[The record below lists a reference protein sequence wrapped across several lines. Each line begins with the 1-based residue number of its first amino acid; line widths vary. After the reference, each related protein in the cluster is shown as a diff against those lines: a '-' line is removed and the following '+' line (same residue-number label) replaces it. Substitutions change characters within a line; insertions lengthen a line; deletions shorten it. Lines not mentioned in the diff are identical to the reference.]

1 MTGPLGTPRAEL
13 LADAWQ
19 AARPRLVRLAYAVL
33 GSRSEAE
40 DVVADCWPRLVAAD
54 DRDPVG
60 SVEGWGTVAVAH
72 AALDVLRSARV
83 RREVYPGPWLPEPE
97 VRLPVEQDPAPDPAD
112 RVTLDDS
119 VSWALLLALEALS
132 PAERTAWVLHDLFG
146 VPFPEVATTV
156 GRTPVAV
163 RQLAARARAHVR
175 AHTPRVPVS
184 PAEHRRVLERFLAAA
199 SGGDLAALVAVLD
212 PEVVLTSDGGGVV
225 NAARRPVVGADRVAR
240 FLRGV
245 SGKIPSDA
253 QVVLLDVNGAD
264 GIGVLEAGRL
274 TSVTVLT
281 VDAGRVVR
289 VDLVRAPAKLAAF
302 PCPPS

>member
-1 MTGPLGTPRAEL
+1 MTGPLGTPRAEA
-13 LADAWQ
+13 LANAWQ
-19 AARPRLVRLAYAVL
+19 AARPRFVRIAYAVL
-33 GSRSEAE
+33 ASRTEAE
-40 DVVADCWPRLVAAD
+40 DVVADCWPRLVSAD
-54 DRDPVG
+54 AREPVE
-60 SVEGWGTVAVAH
+60 SVEAWGTVAVAH

-83 RREVYPGPWLPEPE
+83 RREVYPGPWLPEPV
-97 VRLPVEQDPAPDPAD
+97 VRLAVEHEPAPDPAD
-112 RVTLDDS
+112 RVTLDES

-146 VPFPEVATTV
+146 VPFPEVARTV

-184 PAEHRRVLERFLAAA
+184 PAEHRAAVDRFLAAA
-199 SGGDLAALVAVLD
+199 AGGDLSALVAVLD

-225 NAARRPVVGADRVAR
+225 NAARRPVLGADRVAR
-240 FLRGV
+240 FLQGV
-245 SGKIPSDA
+245 ARKVPAGA
-253 QVVLLDVNGAD
+253 RVVRLDVNGAP

-281 VDAGRVVR
+281 VADGRVAR
-289 VDLVRAPAKLAAF
+289 VDVVRAPAKLAAF
-302 PCPPS
+302 HDLPG